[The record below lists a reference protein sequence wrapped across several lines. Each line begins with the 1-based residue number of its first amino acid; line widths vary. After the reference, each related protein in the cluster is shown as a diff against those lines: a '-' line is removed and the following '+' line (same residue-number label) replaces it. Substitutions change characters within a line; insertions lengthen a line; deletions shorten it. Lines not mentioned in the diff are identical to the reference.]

1 MGFMFLAHACMK
13 LFIFTPAGTAQ
24 FFASLGL
31 PSSLAYVVITA
42 ELLGAAALLLGIWP
56 RVVALTLMPIL
67 LGAIVT
73 VHGANGWLFT
83 NPNGG
88 WEYLAFWIVGLLA
101 LAMVGDGA
109 WALLP
114 SPALTR
120 PSPIH
125 AA

>member
-1 MGFMFLAHACMK
+1 MGFMFLAHACVK
-13 LFIFTPAGTAQ
+13 LFVFTPAGTAQ

-31 PSSLAYVVITA
+31 PSNLAYVVMAA
-42 ELLGAAALLLGIWP
+42 ELLGAAALLLGIWT
-56 RVVALTLMPIL
+56 RVVAVVLMPIL

-88 WEYLAFWIVGLLA
+88 WEYLAFWSVGLLA
-101 LAMVGDGA
+101 PAMIGDGA

-120 PSPIH
+120 SSSIR